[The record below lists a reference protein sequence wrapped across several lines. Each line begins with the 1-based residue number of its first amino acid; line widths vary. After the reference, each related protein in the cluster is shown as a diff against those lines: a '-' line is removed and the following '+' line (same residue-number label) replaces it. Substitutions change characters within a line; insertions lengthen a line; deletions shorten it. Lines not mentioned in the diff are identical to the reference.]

1 VFVAGDAAHVH
12 TPAGGQ
18 GMNTGIQ
25 DAYNLA
31 WKLAL
36 VIAAGAKPQL
46 LDTYNEERL
55 ANARHLVRSTDQIF
69 DVLAG
74 DSWSMRALRRY
85 LLPGFAKLMTSF
97 EPVREVM
104 FPFLAETAISYRR
117 QSLATTTTK
126 HGHFNIEPG
135 DRMPYFLLDGTN
147 VFKQLAAPKF
157 HLVMAT
163 DGQQQASDPQFSREV
178 EDWTDVTVVP
188 LYPHLVDVFGTK
200 NPFTMLL
207 RPDNYLAAI
216 WPGLDT
222 TLAQDWLA
230 HLFTAQTAE
239 CLC

>member
-1 VFVAGDAAHVH
+1 MAPQQSSSQCLQSA
-12 TPAGGQ
+12 Q
-18 GMNTGIQ
+18 
-25 DAYNLA
+25 
-31 WKLAL
+31 
-36 VIAAGAKPQL
+36 AAGATISEPAKSAT
-46 LDTYNEERL
+46 LDP
-55 ANARHLVRSTDQIF
+55 A
-69 DVLAG
+69 
-74 DSWSMRALRRY
+74 
-85 LLPGFAKLMTSF
+85 TS
-97 EPVREVM
+97 
-104 FPFLAETAISYRR
+104 AETAISYRD
-117 QSLATTTTK
+117 QSLATATTT

-147 VFKQLAAPKF
+147 VFQQLAVPKF

-163 DGQQQASDPQFSREV
+163 DGQEQPSDPQFSREV

-200 NPFTMLL
+200 KPFTMLL